1 MVEGGL
7 PSEGEPEEF
16 GGEFIPRV
24 AVLGTIDFGERLDVE
39 AESVSEVGIGS
50 ASSSGVGRDKVR
62 GLLMKVWT
70 SSEMRCQAEILS
82 M

>member
-1 MVEGGL
+1 VVEGGL
-7 PSEGEPEEF
+7 SEEGEPEEF
-16 GGEFIPRV
+16 GGEFILRV
-24 AVLGTIDFGERLDVE
+24 AVLGAIDFGERLGVE
-39 AESVSEVGIGS
+39 ATSESEVGIES
-50 ASSSGVGRDKVR
+50 ASPSSVEPGEVK